1 MSKSVA
7 ASQTVIS
14 EGTQILGDIRV
25 EHDLR
30 VDGYLKGTV
39 EVGGVLILG
48 NTGKIEGQVQVRS
61 AMVAGQIIGNL
72 KAQDKIVMEPKST
85 LLGDL
90 LTRELVINEGAVFQ
104 GNCSMQVDEKR

>member
-48 NTGKIEGQVQVRS
+48 GTGKIEGQVHVRS
-61 AMVAGQIIGNL
+61 AMVAGQIVGNL
-72 KAQDKIVMEPKST
+72 KAQEKIVMEPKST

-90 LTRELVINEGAVFQ
+90 QTRELVINEGAVFQ